1 VSPRAAERTAIT
13 EIVTGLGA
21 LGGDLAALLERPPQE
36 FVNVPDAV
44 WSTLRAAHDGGGLG
58 LLFER
63 AFDGGAASRDASAG
77 LRGRPP
83 ALIEWKGLHR
93 PPGPDVMPVDLR
105 LDHVYQ
111 ISCKYDSQIM
121 QNAGPARLFDR
132 LLADDVRDG
141 ADWFGI
147 VAPLQYQRFYDAVRD
162 HIGDSGLPVDIT
174 GLDRTTRRVIRE
186 ALRARVLP
194 AAIRPAWT
202 DLCAEVASQSAA
214 RWARQ
219 LSNRRAQTRLLWR
232 LLRIG
237 AAPYFV
243 LGARG
248 LVPIRLRVASAWDW
262 LQHFELEQFNVSTRE
277 AGQPE
282 VSWQAD
288 VLRRLDGD
296 RVDVRGHVEVRWSH
310 GRLQGAPEAKIYLD
324 TPHVNVPGFF
334 PLD

>member
-1 VSPRAAERTAIT
+1 
-13 EIVTGLGA
+13 
-21 LGGDLAALLERPPQE
+21 
-36 FVNVPDAV
+36 
-44 WSTLRAAHDGGGLG
+44 
-58 LLFER
+58 
-63 AFDGGAASRDASAG
+63 
-77 LRGRPP
+77 
-83 ALIEWKGLHR
+83 
-93 PPGPDVMPVDLR
+93 
-105 LDHVYQ
+105 
-111 ISCKYDSQIM
+111 M